1 MNEKEIS
8 KDITLIAATSENNA
22 LGKDNQLIWHISED
36 LKRFKR
42 LTQGHAVI
50 MGRKTFESM
59 PKALPK
65 RTNIILTRNR
75 EYTATDAFIAHTIQE
90 ALAFTGDDKQPFIIG
105 GGEIYTLFLEV
116 SNTIELTR
124 IHNSFEADAF
134 FPAIDTTKWLLITE
148 EKNMPTQDQPYTYS
162 YLTYKKIS

>member
-1 MNEKEIS
+1 M
-8 KDITLIAATSENNA
+8 
-22 LGKDNQLIWHISED
+22 
-36 LKRFKR
+36 
-42 LTQGHAVI
+42 
-50 MGRKTFESM
+50 
-59 PKALPK
+59 
-65 RTNIILTRNR
+65 
-75 EYTATDAFIAHTIQE
+75 
-90 ALAFTGDDKQPFIIG
+90 AFTGDDKQPFIIG

-116 SNTIELTR
+116 SHTIELTR